1 MNALT
6 GSVMVV
12 LSTAV
17 SPLAA
22 DLKVDAKRSWT
33 KVEVSATGH
42 SFTGT
47 LKKFTTRVSGDP
59 ASLKPNAAS
68 LEWDFADLDTNE
80 PKRDA
85 QMLQW
90 LEHGKSPK
98 GSFQMSKSWV
108 DRENRTWVQ
117 GTLKIHSISKQV
129 AFPIE
134 TSRSGD
140 RVKIDGQVWID
151 YRNFDLPV
159 IRKAII
165 SVDPK
170 LHVSFHLEGDMK

>member
-6 GSVMVV
+6 GAVMGI

-17 SPLAA
+17 SVRAA
-22 DLKVDAKRSWT
+22 DLKVDAERSWT
-33 KVEVSATGH
+33 KVYVSATGH

-47 LKKFTTRVSGDP
+47 LKKFTARVSGDP
-59 ASLKPNAAS
+59 ATLKPNAAS
-68 LEWDFADLDTNE
+68 FEWNFADLDTNE

-90 LEHGKSPK
+90 LEHGKSPN
-98 GSFQMSKSWV
+98 GSFRMSKSWV
-108 DRENRTWVQ
+108 DQENRTWLQ
-117 GTLKIHSISKQV
+117 GTLRIHSISKQV

-134 TSRSGD
+134 ALKSGD

-151 YRNFDLPV
+151 YRNFNLPV

-170 LHVSFHLEGDMK
+170 LRVSFHLEGDTK